1 MATVT
6 ENKQNTAI
14 SFIVLGG
21 ILALI
26 PVAIIFFISL
36 ANPDIWSA
44 PYSSFALANLGFAVG
59 FAALLG
65 LLAPRSKVLY
75 LAIFYTFL
83 AATVV
88 MLVLGFVLINSAG
101 PLFLHIA
108 LMFGFYFMMYALS
121 DAKQGDNMYVRVS
134 VPALC
139 DIAGLITVL
148 WFIGVEMSNGVHL
161 AIGGIIA
168 LITVIASISPL
179 KQIVSGKAMSGI
191 LDKEITYEEEEK
203 KPDLEEF
210 YKETEE
216 EEDDERKTRGIKIPK
231 DCRKYWIFSSWYIRE
246 LYDLIYQFYKDCYEA
261 ANNARY
267 HFYHSIDNTAGNYYE
282 EFAKVY
288 KGWIKQI
295 EKEYKENKAMIKF
308 MSKEVLTEKN
318 FGQLIHYDFINGN
331 RRRRKGTDPESFQV
345 IVHGYEKTFEFG
357 KYGRNYCYETVS
369 ISSEINKDVG
379 FTSYLN

>member
-36 ANPDIWSA
+36 GNPDIWSA

-88 MLVLGFVLINSAG
+88 MLVLGVVLINSAG

-148 WFIGVEMSNGVHL
+148 WFVGVEMSSGVHL

-168 LITVIASISPL
+168 FIILIASISPL
-179 KQIVSGKAMSGI
+179 KQIISGKAMEGI
-191 LDKEITYEEEEK
+191 LDTEITYEEEEK
-203 KPDLEEF
+203 KPDLDEF
-210 YKETEE
+210 DKKDKGGNTG
-216 EEDDERKTRGIKIPK
+216 DVKVPK
-231 DCRKYWIFSSWYIRE
+231 GTGTYWTFSRTYINE
-246 LYDLIYQFYKDCYEA
+246 LYTLIYQFYSDCYDA
-261 ANNARY
+261 ANKAHY
-267 HFYHSIDNTAGNYYE
+267 DFYHSSDETSLNYYH
-282 EFAKVY
+282 EFRKVY
-288 KGWIKQI
+288 KGWIRQI
-295 EKEYKENKAMIKF
+295 EKEYKENKIMIKF
-308 MSKEVLTEKN
+308 MSRDYFTEKN
-318 FGQLIHYDFINGN
+318 FGQLIHYDFINSN

-345 IVHGYEKTFEFG
+345 IVHGYSKTFEF
-357 KYGRNYCYETVS
+357 KKLFSHYCSETVS
-369 ISSEINKDVG
+369 ISSKINEYVE
-379 FTSYLN
+379 FEEHNN